1 MNSII
6 GDGSWKEE
14 IIQVISRVAPSRATV
29 LLCGESGTGKELV
42 ARAIHANSPRRGQ
55 AFVGVAC
62 AALPRD
68 LLESELFGYEK
79 GAFTGA
85 VGQKPGRFELADRGT
100 IFLDEIGDLSLDLQV
115 KLLRVLQEREFERIG
130 GTRSI
135 KVDVR
140 VLAATNRN
148 LDVAVAQGRFREDLY
163 YRLRVIEIH
172 LPPLRERSEDIS
184 LLAEHFLNKF
194 KRENGKHLR
203 HISTAAMRT
212 LSSYSWPGNI
222 RELEN
227 AIEHAVVMADPEATV
242 LEPEFL
248 PLPMNKGRKR
258 SASPSQKQR
267 KRRAGVSEKA

>member
-1 MNSII
+1 M
-6 GDGSWKEE
+6 
-14 IIQVISRVAPSRATV
+14 
-29 LLCGESGTGKELV
+29 
-42 ARAIHANSPRRGQ
+42 
-55 AFVGVAC
+55 
-62 AALPRD
+62 
-68 LLESELFGYEK
+68 
-79 GAFTGA
+79 
-85 VGQKPGRFELADRGT
+85 
-100 IFLDEIGDLSLDLQV
+100 
-115 KLLRVLQEREFERIG
+115 
-130 GTRSI
+130 
-135 KVDVR
+135 DVR

-203 HISTAAMRT
+203 HISAAAMRT